1 MEPTLDCV
9 FITSD
14 CSTAQ
19 PSSCRKEVWEAA
31 NILVQTLHKVG
42 RCDGGTHG
50 LQRVF
55 CDIFHVDSTVHLS

>member
-1 MEPTLDCV
+1 METTLDCV

-14 CSTAQ
+14 CRTAQ
-19 PSSCRKEVWEAA
+19 PSSRRKEVWEAA